1 MPKPRID
8 AREALEDIQ
17 AGLDDA
23 ALMRKYNI
31 SAKGLQSLFQKLVA
45 SGALKQSEIDE
56 RGSEREGSVIIDY
69 STISLDDSARG
80 RVLQAAPEPET
91 TCVLAVSQD
100 PDLLQCVKSLHRTD
114 GMQISTYE
122 EGLPDGEFFELL
134 APQVVLT
141 DMNASDSLHFELMR
155 LVREFDEYVPIVLVV
170 DPQMRERALDALEAG
185 AYDFIETP
193 ISDRLLRSAL
203 RRGLAHNQQS
213 RSRRDES
220 VNLEETIVSVP
231 QKIAESGDFL
241 KGILNS
247 STMVSVIMT
256 DAEQNVRYWNKGAEN
271 IFGYTAE
278 EMAGAKI
285 TKLYPPD
292 MLTKG
297 SVEEL
302 RSIVERKSSTVQA
315 KMRQVAKDG
324 RVLTIA
330 LAVSPLLNVSGDL
343 EGIVGIGLDVT
354 EEVRQNKEIV
364 KLLHQVKQTQDVAV
378 FALAKL
384 TEARSGES
392 GDHLTRMQE
401 YCRALGTA
409 LAKREKYAGHLTQ
422 KYLDDLVKSAVLHD
436 IGKVALPD
444 DILLHQGIYT
454 PQERD
459 KMKQH
464 TLVGGKALQDA
475 VKKLGSESFLT
486 VAMELAFYH
495 HERWDGTGYPIG
507 LQEEEIPVSA
517 RILAIGDVY
526 DALTSDRPYR
536 KAMSHEEASSIIAEG
551 GGKEFDP
558 TLVEEFSEL
567 QGEFKMIR
575 GVFSG

>member
-8 AREALEDIQ
+8 AREAVEDIKE
-17 AGLDDA
+17 GLDDA
-23 ALMRKYNI
+23 SLMRKHNI
-31 SAKGLQSLFQKLVA
+31 SAKGLQSLLRKLVA
-45 SGALKQSEIDE
+45 SGALKQSEIDV
-56 RGSEREGSVIIDY
+56 RVSERESSVIIDY
-69 STISLDDSARG
+69 STISLDESGAGTVPQPPPNPD
-80 RVLQAAPEPET
+80 T
-91 TCVLAVSQD
+91 TCVLAISQD
-100 PDLLQCVKSLHRTD
+100 PGLLQCVKSLHRTD
-114 GMQISTYE
+114 GMQVSTYE

-141 DMNASDSLHFELMR
+141 DMDESDSHHFAVIR

-170 DPQMRERALDALEAG
+170 DSRMRERALDAIEAG
-185 AYDFIETP
+185 AYDFIEKP
-193 ISDRLLRSAL
+193 ITDRLLRSAL
-203 RRGLAHNQQS
+203 KRGLDYNQLS
-213 RSRRDES
+213 RSRRDQS
-220 VNLEETIVSVP
+220 LSLEETVVGVP
-231 QKIAESGDFL
+231 QGIAETDDFL

-247 STMVSVIMT
+247 STMVSVILT
-256 DAEQNVRYWNKGAEN
+256 DVDQNIRFWNKGAEN

-278 EMAGAKI
+278 EMTGAKI
-285 TKLYPPD
+285 TRLYPPD

-302 RSIVERKSSTVQA
+302 RSLVERKSSTVQA

-330 LAVSPLLNVSGDL
+330 LAVSPLLNVSGEL

-401 YCRALGTA
+401 YCRVLGTA
-409 LAKREKYAGHLTQ
+409 LAKREKYAEHLTQ
-422 KYLDDLVKSAVLHD
+422 KYLDDLIKSAVLHD

-454 PQERD
+454 SQERD

-517 RILAIGDVY
+517 RMLAIGDVY

-551 GGKEFDP
+551 AGKEFDP
-558 TLVEEFSEL
+558 TLVEEYREL

-575 GVFSG
+575 SVFS